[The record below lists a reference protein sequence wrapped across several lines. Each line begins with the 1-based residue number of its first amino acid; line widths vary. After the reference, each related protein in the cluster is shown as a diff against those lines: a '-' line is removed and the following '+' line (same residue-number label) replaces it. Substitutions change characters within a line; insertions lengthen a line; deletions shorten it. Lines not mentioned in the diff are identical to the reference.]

1 MGVCEKESAG
11 ECVCMPQEEAAVC
24 CDEERGDLERHRHHH
39 HHHGVQRA
47 FAVEEEEVNLNLDS
61 LANRRVAKVKEGL
74 RARIYSKQALCE
86 DDVADSKVWHR
97 RARMAASCSTACRVA
112 LLVTV
117 LTSVAVAC
125 FTLPVD
131 KMLNGFLI
139 WIHVNLGPWGPVALA
154 LAYIPLTVFAVP
166 ASILTIGGGYLFGL
180 PIGFLADSIGAAFG
194 ATVAFLV
201 GRTIGRPLVLAKLRD
216 YPQFQAISSAAQQ
229 SGFKIVLLLRLV
241 PLLPFNILNYLLS
254 VTPISLGTYMLASWI
269 GMMPITG
276 VLVYVGTT
284 IKDLSDI
291 SHHWGHFTTFE
302 WILLVIGLAA
312 SALLIVLVSKIARK
326 SLNKAILEIEAEKKS
341 LTPSECE
348 DASDL
353 YQPLMIQVDPC
364 DSKDSQKNH
373 HPLLN

>member
-1 MGVCEKESAG
+1 M
-11 ECVCMPQEEAAVC
+11 C
-24 CDEERGDLERHRHHH
+24 CDEETRDLEQQRHHH
-39 HHHGVQRA
+39 LHGMHRA
-47 FAVEEEEVNLNLDS
+47 FAAEEEEVNLNLDS
-61 LANRRVAKVKEGL
+61 LASRRAATVKEGL
-74 RARIYSKQALCE
+74 RARIYSRQTLC
-86 DDVADSKVWHR
+86 DDDTAESKVWHR
-97 RARMAASCSTACRVA
+97 GARMAASCRTACRVA
-112 LLVTV
+112 TLVTFFGA
-117 LTSVAVAC
+117 VAVAC
-125 FTLPVD
+125 FTLPID

-180 PIGFLADSIGAAFG
+180 PIGFLADSTGAAFG

-269 GMMPITG
+269 GMMPITA

-302 WILLVIGLAA
+302 WILLVTGLAA
-312 SALLIVLVSKIARK
+312 SVLLIFVVSKIARK
-326 SLNKAILEIEAEKKS
+326 SLNKAILEIEAEKMSLLPTKS
-341 LTPSECE
+341 E
-348 DASDL
+348 DTLDL
-353 YQPLMIQVDPC
+353 CQPLMIGIDPSE
-364 DSKDSQKNH
+364 SKENQKIH
-373 HPLLN
+373 QPLLN

>member
-1 MGVCEKESAG
+1 
-11 ECVCMPQEEAAVC
+11 MPQEEAAVC
-24 CDEERGDLERHRHHH
+24 CDEERGDPEHYRHQHHYGFQH
-39 HHHGVQRA
+39 RA
-47 FAVEEEEVNLNLDS
+47 FPAEEEEVNLNLDS
-61 LANRRVAKVKEGL
+61 LASRRSAAVKEGL
-74 RARIYSKQALCE
+74 RARIYSKQMLSE
-86 DDVADSKVWHR
+86 DDTAHSKVWHR
-97 RARMAASCSTACRVA
+97 RARMAASCSTACRLA
-112 LLVTV
+112 LIVSLFAV
-117 LTSVAVAC
+117 VAVAC
-125 FTLPVD
+125 FTLPID

-180 PIGFLADSIGAAFG
+180 PIGFLADSIGAALG

-201 GRTIGRPLVLAKLRD
+201 GRTIGRPLVLAKLKD
-216 YPQFQAISSAAQQ
+216 FPQFQAISSAVQH

-254 VTPISLGTYMLASWI
+254 VTPISLGAYMMASWI
-269 GMMPITG
+269 GMMPVTG

-302 WILLVIGLAA
+302 WILLVLGLAV
-312 SALLIVLVSKIARK
+312 SVVLIALLSRIARR
-326 SLNKAILEIEAEKKS
+326 SLNKAILEIEGEKTS
-341 LTPSECE
+341 LKPSEAEAVSELC
-348 DASDL
+348 
-353 YQPLMIQVDPC
+353 QPLIVRVDPG
-364 DSKDSQKNH
+364 DSKDSKNVQ

>member
-1 MGVCEKESAG
+1 
-11 ECVCMPQEEAAVC
+11 MPQEEAAVL
-24 CDEERGDLERHRHHH
+24 CDEERGDLEHYLHQHHYGLQHRTFP
-39 HHHGVQRA
+39 G
-47 FAVEEEEVNLNLDS
+47 EEEEVNLNLDS
-61 LANRRVAKVKEGL
+61 LASRRSSVVKEGL
-74 RARIYSKQALCE
+74 RARIYSKQMLSE
-86 DDVADSKVWHR
+86 DDTTDSKVWHR
-97 RARMAASCSTACRVA
+97 RARMAASCSTACRVT
-112 LLVTV
+112 LLVSLFAAV
-117 LTSVAVAC
+117 VVAC
-125 FTLPVD
+125 FTLPID

-139 WIHVNLGPWGPVALA
+139 WIHINLGPWGPVALA

-216 YPQFQAISSAAQQ
+216 YPQFQAISSAVQH

-254 VTPISLGTYMLASWI
+254 VTPISLGSYMLASWI

-302 WILLVIGLAA
+302 WTLLVIGLAA
-312 SALLIVLVSKIARK
+312 SVVLIAIVSKVARR
-326 SLNKAILEIEAEKKS
+326 SLNKAILEIEAEKSS
-341 LTPSECE
+341 LLPSEAEHVSELC
-348 DASDL
+348 
-353 YQPLMIQVDPC
+353 QPLIVRVDSG
-364 DSKDSQKNH
+364 DSKDNQSVQ